1 MHVLLR
7 RAYFL
12 LLKVWSSTNWGPEWL
27 WIKRDWL
34 FYVPYMIK
42 QHFQFGKEKR
52 ENGSMVVVE
61 QGRQKVLF
69 GVLLVV
75 VLPS

>member
-1 MHVLLR
+1 
-7 RAYFL
+7 
-12 LLKVWSSTNWGPEWL
+12 
-27 WIKRDWL
+27 
-34 FYVPYMIK
+34 MIK

>member
-1 MHVLLR
+1 M
-7 RAYFL
+7 
-12 LLKVWSSTNWGPEWL
+12 LKLTNKQAVKMGMT
-27 WIKRDWL
+27 KRL
-34 FYVPYMIK
+34 
-42 QHFQFGKEKR
+42 KR